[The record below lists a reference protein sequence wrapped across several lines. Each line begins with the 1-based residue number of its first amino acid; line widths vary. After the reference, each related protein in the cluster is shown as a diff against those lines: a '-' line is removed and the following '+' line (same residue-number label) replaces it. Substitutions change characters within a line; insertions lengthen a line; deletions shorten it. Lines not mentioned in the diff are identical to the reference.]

1 MSSSQANIT
10 TASLSASGLGDNRVF
25 IKEGGKVID
34 PAIWKA
40 CLAALV
46 KIEKESEDALRRYQG
61 SFGDFLHEE

>member
-1 MSSSQANIT
+1 M
-10 TASLSASGLGDNRVF
+10 F